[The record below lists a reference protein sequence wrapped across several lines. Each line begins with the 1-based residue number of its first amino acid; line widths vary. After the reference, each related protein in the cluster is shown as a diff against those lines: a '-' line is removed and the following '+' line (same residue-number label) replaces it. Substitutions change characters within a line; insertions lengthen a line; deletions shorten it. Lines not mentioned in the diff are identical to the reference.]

1 MPTQL
6 QTIKSLLKCLPK
18 KDIPYAKKFLDT
30 RDIGSLKDLVC
41 SALTKVEEGKCK
53 EHVDIDSLR
62 DLAAEC
68 VNYYYLINPEE
79 LEDEAFYNEDFD
91 DYYMNE
97 IE

>member
-1 MPTQL
+1 MN
-6 QTIKSLLKCLPK
+6 LLKYLPK

-53 EHVDIDSLR
+53 EHVDIDNLR

-79 LEDEAFYNEDFD
+79 LEEETFYNEDFD
-91 DYYMNE
+91 DYYMNG